1 MRAELERVA
10 TGGASA
16 RGEAFEA
23 DGEVDDEEAA
33 GSG

>member
-16 RGEAFEA
+16 RGEAFESGDDDREA
-23 DGEVDDEEAA
+23 DGNR
-33 GSG
+33 